1 MTQKPT
7 AQADAAPATAPEL
20 SIRHYAAP
28 GGECAVQL
36 RKPHPNEFTPEKQE
50 AFFAHLSETANNA
63 ASAREAGISPETA
76 RTWRRNNAD
85 FRARWERSLAEGHAD
100 LQMKL
105 LAVAL
110 FGSTS
115 TTVTTCDDAGVKTVK
130 RTGDHPEIMVKV
142 TKMNEVAV
150 EAARVREAEEL
161 RIAGQPPLEKIWTLI
176 DQMRSRGAALLEAP
190 SSKAGAGAGAGGAVR
205 GPGTEESAGGDGAA

>member
-1 MTQKPT
+1 MTQRTT
-7 AQADAAPATAPEL
+7 AQADAAPAPAPAPEL
-20 SIRHYAAP
+20 AIRPYAAP

-50 AFFAHLSETANNA
+50 VFFAHLSETANNA
-63 ASAREAGISPETA
+63 ASARAADISPETA

-110 FGSTS
+110 FGSKS
-115 TTVTTCDDAGVKTVK
+115 TTVTTCTDAGVTTVE
-130 RTGDHPEIMVKV
+130 RSGDHPELMIKLA
-142 TKMNEVAV
+142 KMNEVAV

-190 SSKAGAGAGAGGAVR
+190 RHDVGNDAGEAAVH
-205 GPGTEESAGGDGAA
+205 DDAA